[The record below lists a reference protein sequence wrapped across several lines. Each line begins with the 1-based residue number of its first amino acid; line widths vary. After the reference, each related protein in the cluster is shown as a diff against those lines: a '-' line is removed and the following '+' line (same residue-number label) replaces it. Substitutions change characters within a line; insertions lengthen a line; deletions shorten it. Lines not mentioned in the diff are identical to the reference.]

1 MNDRRT
7 PHLIKNW
14 ISSAGIVLA
23 VISAF
28 VIVFFLVLS
37 FVSDRINP
45 YIGIITYMVLPAFL
59 LLGLL
64 LVPIGMFIEWRQ
76 RQRTGVVSY
85 RKWPSVDLNNPSQ
98 RRSAFLF
105 LLGAFLFTLL
115 SAVGT
120 YQAYHYTESV
130 EFCGLTC
137 HKVMK
142 PEYTAY
148 QDSPHARVRCVNCH
162 IGPGAG
168 WYARSKLEGLYQ
180 VYAVLANVYPRP
192 IPTPIENLRPA
203 QETCETCHWPRAFF
217 GSKQRQFI
225 HFRYDQANSPWPI
238 DMLIR
243 IGGGTPETTPTTGI
257 HWHMNIAVKVEYI
270 ARDERRQDIPWIRVT
285 DRGTGRITIYQ
296 GRDKPVSQ
304 QELKTA
310 RKRIMDCMDCHN
322 RPSHDF
328 RSPDHEIDLALQ
340 TGQIDRRLPGI
351 KKIAVESMART
362 YATEPEAMKGIAGG
376 VTDYYRQNHPAAA
389 GEKEREIKE
398 AILAIQ
404 AAYSRNIFPVMKA
417 NWSIYPNDI
426 GHFLYP
432 GCMRCHDGKHV
443 NEAGTV
449 ITNNC
454 RACHLILAQGPKMA
468 AKKIMAG
475 TGLEFSHPVD
485 VGDAW
490 KQGNCYDC
498 HRGIQP

>member
-59 LLGLL
+59 ILGLL

-85 RKWPSVDLNNPSQ
+85 RKWASVDLNNPSQ

-225 HFRYDQANSPWPI
+225 HFR
-238 DMLIR
+238 
-243 IGGGTPETTPTTGI
+243 
-257 HWHMNIAVKVEYI
+257 
-270 ARDERRQDIPWIRVT
+270 
-285 DRGTGRITIYQ
+285 
-296 GRDKPVSQ
+296 
-304 QELKTA
+304 
-310 RKRIMDCMDCHN
+310 
-322 RPSHDF
+322 
-328 RSPDHEIDLALQ
+328 
-340 TGQIDRRLPGI
+340 
-351 KKIAVESMART
+351 
-362 YATEPEAMKGIAGG
+362 
-376 VTDYYRQNHPAAA
+376 
-389 GEKEREIKE
+389 
-398 AILAIQ
+398 
-404 AAYSRNIFPVMKA
+404 
-417 NWSIYPNDI
+417 
-426 GHFLYP
+426 
-432 GCMRCHDGKHV
+432 
-443 NEAGTV
+443 
-449 ITNNC
+449 
-454 RACHLILAQGPKMA
+454 
-468 AKKIMAG
+468 
-475 TGLEFSHPVD
+475 
-485 VGDAW
+485 
-490 KQGNCYDC
+490 
-498 HRGIQP
+498 